1 MEERFFVI
9 NHALAKL
16 FIAIFSIFDGYFILF
31 LDVKF
36 ILKQSLLLA
45 LLICTGTVQ
54 AQDDWNESDS
64 TASATPHKGFHAGL
78 FIGAF
83 WANGQTAYL
92 YDGYGF
98 DENGQR
104 NSFNNSIL
112 YNQIVNVYGNGNN
125 DMIALLLNVNHTDWQ
140 FTQNDMPFN
149 LRYTTTYLVGFNSR
163 YQFRKRQN
171 ITININGTKLAVN
184 GKFTITTNNNS
195 GGFQTPGAASRINQ
209 FTIVGAEQRLMF
221 QFGYQR
227 ILGKNEKVNFVV
239 EGGLNII
246 MSKAQKNQAL
256 LYSDLYNGANNIAID
271 LMSVYNTPPYNYY
284 SARYLIGVGIGA
296 FGGIGLN
303 LNLNPRYSVQLLY
316 NPSYDRIA
324 LGYAPEF
331 KLQHGCGLRVY
342 YNFSTL

>member
-1 MEERFFVI
+1 MKFF
-9 NHALAKL
+9 
-16 FIAIFSIFDGYFILF
+16 
-31 LDVKF
+31 
-36 ILKQSLLLA
+36 LKHSLVLA
-45 LLICTGTVQ
+45 LLICSLNSQ
-54 AQDDWNESDS
+54 AQDDWNEGDS
-64 TASATPHKGFHAGL
+64 TSAANPHKGFHAGL

-98 DENGQR
+98 DEYGQR

-125 DMIALLLNVNHTDWQ
+125 DLIAQLLNVNHTDWQ
-140 FTQNDMPFN
+140 FTQNDMPVN
-149 LRYTTTYLVGFNSR
+149 LRYTTTYLVGFNMR
-163 YQFRKRQN
+163 YQLDKKQN
-171 ITININGTKLAVN
+171 IMININGTKLSVN

-195 GGFQTPGAASRINQ
+195 GGFQTPGASNRINQ

-227 ILGKNEKVNFVV
+227 ILGKNEKVNFVI

-256 LYSDLYNGANNIAID
+256 LYSDLNNGFNNIAID

-342 YNFSTL
+342 YNLSKI